1 MIIFRII
8 IQMII
13 IIIIIQMIII
23 IIMIRDIVILGI
35 TVVPQAVEVE
45 EVVYNSYFQLLR
57 LKLFNHIKGCGGG
70 GCGGGGGGGGDS

>member
-1 MIIFRII
+1 
-8 IQMII
+8 MII
-13 IIIIIQMIII
+13 IIIIIQMIMI

-45 EVVYNSYFQLLR
+45 EVVCNSYFQLLR
-57 LKLFNHIKGCGGG
+57 FKLFNHIKGCGGG